1 MNESNKNEFRILNI
15 INEKYSYN
23 LKGSTIDD
31 FIQGNFSITITRKE
45 FDLLFTEAINK
56 TKEFIKNFPKL
67 DIYKIILLYLE
78 RMRQDLDNGNYYTFN
93 EHIKKNRLGAIISK
107 NFENETNN
115 KYIDALL
122 TVSILSRFY
131 NKMEEG

>member
-1 MNESNKNEFRILNI
+1 MNESNKNEFGILNI

-45 FDLLFTEAINK
+45 FDLLFTEAVNK
-56 TKEFIKNFPKL
+56 TKEFINNFPKL

-78 RMRQDLDNGNYYTFN
+78 RMRQDLDNGNYDTFN

-122 TVSILSRFY
+122 TINVLSRFY
-131 NKMEEG
+131 NKMEKG

>member
-67 DIYKIILLYLE
+67 DIYKIILLYFFI
-78 RMRQDLDNGNYYTFN
+78 RQCKYSFVNIAGTDRYFIKVSPFNYFLNFSY
-93 EHIKKNRLGAIISK
+93 KK
-107 NFENETNN
+107 
-115 KYIDALL
+115 LL
-122 TVSILSRFY
+122 L
-131 NKMEEG
+131 